1 MFTREKLSGTL
12 GQVANTS
19 FGVKTLGLGGIFK
32 TEDRLTNFQNKMTL
46 MGGQA
51 QYQAAFDE
59 ASSLN
64 EQADW
69 AIRQSELQAGFQ
81 QRQVDI
87 TAGSQQQS
95 YANGGVMTNMGTPL
109 AMVESTRKIGALQVS
124 MIRQAGQNEAKLYR
138 SKANIT
144 ERQGLSSLLSAQG
157 QTTINSLQ
165 NQLTKQQ
172 QTQQALFGW
181 MGMGVSLGTGLL
193 SKI

>member
-1 MFTREKLSGTL
+1 M
-12 GQVANTS
+12 
-19 FGVKTLGLGGIFK
+19 GLGGIFK
-32 TEDRLTNFQNKMTL
+32 TQDKLTNFQNKMTL

-51 QYQAAFDE
+51 QKQAAFDE
-59 ASSLN
+59 AASLN

-138 SKANIT
+138 AKANIT
-144 ERQGLSSLLSAQG
+144 ERQGLSSLLSAEG